1 MSLTTRVPLRLIGG
15 VVNSG
20 FPATNEVMWTRGG
33 MQTATIFSGG
43 LLSPGSGFIGAG
55 VKVAD
60 HVLLASGAGRLNTVV
75 NINAQLAL
83 SGVSLVFYDSAVPA
97 LSGPNTFTNSG
108 YRVLASINGPQ
119 GQSGQFLTNG
129 PIHFDMPYTSGLCV
143 CATSGV
149 TGFSASWVPETN
161 IPST

>member
-1 MSLTTRVPLRLIGG
+1 
-15 VVNSG
+15 
-20 FPATNEVMWTRGG
+20 
-33 MQTATIFSGG
+33 MQNATIYSGG

-75 NINAQLAL
+75 LINSQLAL
-83 SGVSLVFYDSAVPA
+83 SGVNLVFYDSAVPG
-97 LSGPNTFTNSG
+97 LSGPGTYANSG
-108 YRVLASINGPQ
+108 YRVLASVAGPQ
-119 GQSGQFLTNG
+119 GQSGQFTLNG
-129 PIHFDMPYTSGLCV
+129 PTTFDMPYTSGLCV

-149 TGFSASWVPETN
+149 IGFSASWIPETN